1 MSQSGPHA
9 DARLCFLQFFD
20 ENPCFDN
27 KVLSKEFNVS
37 ESGHPVSKSTE
48 IKWKA
53 GKVSGPPSPELV
65 SPVVTWTEL
74 TNRASP

>member
-1 MSQSGPHA
+1 MSVSCPYA
-9 DARLCFLQFFD
+9 DTCLSFPQFFD
-20 ENPCFDN
+20 DNPCFDN

-53 GKVSGPPSPELV
+53 GKVSWPPSGRLV
-65 SPVVTWTEL
+65 SAAVTWSKL
-74 TNRASP
+74 TNQVSP